1 LYDFGPIYNHGGML
15 LDGEAPCEPIDF
27 IKEIVS
33 FISWLFPWFFLG
45 ITFDHEYQDA

>member
-1 LYDFGPIYNHGGML
+1 LFDFGPIYNHGGML
-15 LDGEAPCEPIDF
+15 LDGEVPREPINF

-45 ITFDHEYQDA
+45 IAFDHEYQDA

>member
-15 LDGEAPCEPIDF
+15 LDGEAPVNQSIY

-33 FISWLFPWFFLG
+33 FISWFFLG